1 MSSRFIYNN
10 ELPSSPGI
18 FGNSTQPIWLQFVPG
33 VVEFVFT
40 SKQTKGVFNENMVN
54 SIEAKSHYESVSQ
67 DNASEIYKP
76 LLRGFVDVPVKGDQ
90 VLLMTVGTEN
100 YYLGPINTVNSPNFN
115 IDDLY
120 SKREVQSPFDLKY
133 NNVFDFYDETGVSR
147 QFPLKKVER
156 LNKFYSSSGL
166 DAEGEPPIDIPGDMI
181 FEGRFSNSIRVGAR
195 SDKPLIIIQ
204 NNRDYEKDSETSNE
218 GSLISLLSNG
228 SIRQNFTDDDM
239 IVNDVIENS
248 IFQLSSD
255 IPVNQ
260 EPPRTQISNESE
272 EDYNYEYGLN
282 NDQIL
287 IRSERITIDSR
298 TDSIFLSSFKHIYL
312 GCKENLNMRISG
324 TTEIDSETIYLG
336 KQVEEPQPAVK
347 GQELRAVLESML
359 GLIEGL
365 QFICTGAMAPL
376 MLKGA
381 PIVGNP
387 EIQII
392 KNDLEKILS
401 NKVYLES

>member
-10 ELPSSPGI
+10 ELPTSPGI

-40 SKQTKGVFNENMVN
+40 SKETTGLFSEDMVN

-120 SKREVQSPFDLKY
+120 TKREVQSSFDLKY
-133 NNVFDFYDETGVSR
+133 NNVFDFYDETGISR

-156 LNKFYSSSGL
+156 LNKFYSTSGL
-166 DAEGEPPIDIPGDMI
+166 DAEGETPVDIPGDMI
-181 FEGRFSNSIRVGAR
+181 FEGRFSNSIRIGAR
-195 SDKPLIIIQ
+195 GDKPLMIIQ
-204 NNRDYEKDSETSNE
+204 NNRNHEKDSETTNE

-239 IVNDVIENS
+239 IVNDVIESS

-255 IPVNQ
+255 VPVNQ
-260 EPPRTQISNESE
+260 ESPRTQISG
-272 EDYNYEYGLN
+272 EDYNYEYGVN

-287 IRSERITIDSR
+287 TRSERITIDSR

-324 TTEIDSETIYLG
+324 TTEIDSATIYLG

-347 GQELRAVLESML
+347 GQELRSVLENML
-359 GLIEGL
+359 NLIEKL
-365 QFICTGAMAPL
+365 FAPTP
-376 MLKGA
+376 GGPA
-381 PIVGNP
+381 PCLINGTTP
-387 EIQII
+387 IQTETQII
-392 KNDLEKILS
+392 KGDLEKILS

>member
-10 ELPSSPGI
+10 ELPTSPGI

-40 SKQTKGVFNENMVN
+40 SKETTGLFSEDMVN
-54 SIEAKSHYESVSQ
+54 SIEAKSHYESLSQ

-120 SKREVQSPFDLKY
+120 AKREIQSSFDLKY
-133 NNVFDFYDETGVSR
+133 NNVFDFYDETGISR

-156 LNKFYSSSGL
+156 LNKFYSSTGL
-166 DAEGEPPIDIPGDMI
+166 DSEGESPVDIPGDMI
-181 FEGRFSNSIRVGAR
+181 FEGRFSNSIRIGAR
-195 SDKPLIIIQ
+195 NDKPLMIIQ
-204 NNRDYEKDSETSNE
+204 NNRNFEKSSETTNE

-228 SIRQNFTDDDM
+228 SIRQNFTDDD
-239 IVNDVIENS
+239 IIINDVIESS

-255 IPVNQ
+255 VPVNQ
-260 EPPRTQISNESE
+260 EPPRTQINGE
-272 EDYNYEYGLN
+272 EYNYDYGVN
-282 NDQIL
+282 NDQLL

-324 TTEIDSETIYLG
+324 TTEIDSATIYLG

-347 GQELRAVLESML
+347 GQELRSVLENML
-359 GLIEGL
+359 NLIEKLFAPTPGGPAPCVINGL
-365 QFICTGAMAPL
+365 T
-376 MLKGA
+376 
-381 PIVGNP
+381 PIQT
-387 EIQII
+387 ETQII
-392 KNDLEKILS
+392 KGDLEKILS

>member
-1 MSSRFIYNN
+1 MSSRFILNN
-10 ELPSSPGI
+10 ELPTSPGI

-40 SKQTKGVFNENMVN
+40 SKETTGVFSEDMVN
-54 SIEAKSHYESVSQ
+54 SIEAKSHYESLSQ

-120 SKREVQSPFDLKY
+120 TKREVQSSFDLKY
-133 NNVFDFYDETGVSR
+133 NNVFDFYDETGISR

-156 LNKFYSSSGL
+156 LNKFYSSTGL
-166 DAEGEPPIDIPGDMI
+166 DSEGEIPVDIPGDMI
-181 FEGRFSNSIRVGAR
+181 FEGRFSNSIRIGAR
-195 SDKPLIIIQ
+195 NDKPLMIIQ
-204 NNRDYEKDSETSNE
+204 NNRNFEKSSETTNE

-228 SIRQNFTDDDM
+228 SIRQNFTDDD
-239 IVNDVIENS
+239 IIINDVIESS

-255 IPVNQ
+255 VPVNQ
-260 EPPRTQISNESE
+260 EPPRTQINGE
-272 EDYNYEYGLN
+272 EYNYDYGVN
-282 NDQIL
+282 NDQLL

-324 TTEIDSETIYLG
+324 TTEIDSATIYLG

-347 GQELRAVLESML
+347 GQELRSVLENML
-359 GLIEGL
+359 NLIEKL
-365 QFICTGAMAPL
+365 FAPTP
-376 MLKGA
+376 GGPA
-381 PIVGNP
+381 PCVINGTTP
-387 EIQII
+387 IQTETQII
-392 KNDLEKILS
+392 KGDLEKILS